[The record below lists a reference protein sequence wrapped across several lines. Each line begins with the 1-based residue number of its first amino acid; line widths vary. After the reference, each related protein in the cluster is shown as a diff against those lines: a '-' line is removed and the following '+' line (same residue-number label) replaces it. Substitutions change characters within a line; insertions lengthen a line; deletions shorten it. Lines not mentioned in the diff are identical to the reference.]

1 MYNRLQP
8 EQRSFIW
15 SLVAI
20 SMLLIAML
28 TNAFRSISVVFHK
41 FLLGI
46 IITSIVSLVWSC
58 NAKADSDLQKFL
70 DETVNVIENLS
81 CETQGVGN
89 LLRTDEFAHTC
100 IPIPVATYVIYDLFS
115 FGQYR
120 NFVLRLDLKGNN
132 NTCNRE
138 ERIDFKDK
146 KLSFTMCSNIKLIEA
161 RSQLLGE
168 LVWDVIRVGWSQ
180 STGGNKK
187 FSSSYAISKDKY
199 HNSYH
204 NKKVGDSGVMFDRA
218 LGSSYAT
225 ILSWKVIRDDDKLC
239 VATLSVFGW
248 VPVGCKYLK
257 EPFPV
262 SIYSEF
268 IDRSTDGDIDVS
280 NVSTLTTCGNM
291 GSCYKKAY
299 KNSRTGIVITG
310 PIIGCV
316 QEMIAKLMIS
326 KFVCS
331 FDDIDDVLS
340 GGLRRSSA
348 LYAFQKS
355 MHKIVSALLTIY
367 IILFGFKVLLT
378 GDMPKKSELMN
389 FLFKFL
395 FVVYFSIGLNINS
408 SDADSFERLDG
419 MSQWAFPFLLNGMNE
434 LAGWL
439 MNASP
444 SGLCRFDDVKYED
457 GYEYLQ
463 LWDSLDC
470 KISHYL
476 GLDAIQ
482 TLAVQ
487 NASMDHDWSKL
498 DGLSF
503 PIPPYMMLL
512 GLSLLMGNMML
523 VSLILMYPLLVIS
536 IGAFIVNAVVIS
548 MISIVILGV
557 LAPLIVPMLLFEYTR
572 GYFDS
577 WVKLLISFLL
587 QPMIAVAFMTFML
600 SIYDLGFYGTCK
612 YKVQNLQSNG
622 NDSVRHFIVDNDWS
636 KYTNEEKDSCIS
648 SLGYILNPFTWFAD
662 NGNTNEDNTDEDN
675 TDVTITDDDVTPWIN
690 DSSGDKNK
698 ERFNFLKAIKSSPG
712 MFFDTFEMVFEEIK
726 SLTSTL
732 LTACF
737 ILYLVYHFSAQLSE
751 FMADMTEGIKMPGMK
766 ANSIAKKGA
775 EAMQQGSKDK
785 ASSGGAKSS
794 DSASTGGGGSSSDSA
809 STGGGGASSDSAST
823 GNK

>member
-1 MYNRLQP
+1 MYHKL
-8 EQRSFIW
+8 EQRRFICNLVGICMLLCSMLPNALRSIYNTLRKSCFAIIIIPIL
-15 SLVAI
+15 SLVCI
-20 SMLLIAML
+20 S
-28 TNAFRSISVVFHK
+28 NAHAESNF
-41 FLLGI
+41 
-46 IITSIVSLVWSC
+46 
-58 NAKADSDLQKFL
+58 QKFL
-70 DETVNVIENLS
+70 EDTVDAIENIS
-81 CETQGVGN
+81 CETQGVSN

-100 IPIPVATYVIYDLFS
+100 IPIPVFTYAVYDLFS
-115 FGQYR
+115 LGMYS
-120 NFVLRLDLKGNN
+120 NFVLRLDLKGDN

-146 KLSFTMCSNIKLIEA
+146 KLSFTMCSNAKLISA
-161 RSQLLGE
+161 RAQLLGD
-168 LVWDVIRVGWSQ
+168 LAWDIIRMAVGEQ
-180 STGGNKK
+180 KK
-187 FSSSYAISKDKY
+187 FDSSYAISKDKY

-204 NKKVGDSGVMFDRA
+204 NKKVGDSGVMVDIA
-218 LGSSYAT
+218 LGISPAA
-225 ILSWKVIRDDDKLC
+225 ILSWKIIRDDDKLC

-262 SIYSEF
+262 SIYSDF
-268 IDRSTDGDIDVS
+268 MDRSTEGVEEVA
-280 NVSTLTTCGNM
+280 NVSSLTNCGNM
-291 GSCYKKAY
+291 GSCFKRTY

-326 KFVCS
+326 RSVCS

-340 GGLRRSSA
+340 GVSRQSSA
-348 LYAFQKS
+348 LFAFQQS
-355 MHKIVSALLTIY
+355 MHRIVSALLAIY
-367 IILFGFKVLLT
+367 IILFGFKILLT
-378 GDMPKKSELMN
+378 GDIPKKSDLMN
-389 FLFKFL
+389 FVLKFL
-395 FVVYFSIGLNINS
+395 FVIYFSIGLNIH
-408 SDADSFERLDG
+408 SDGEVSFGRLDG

-434 LAGWL
+434 LSGWL

-476 GLDAIQ
+476 GLDVIQ

-487 NASMDHDWSKL
+487 NALMDHDWTKL
-498 DGLSF
+498 DILSF

-512 GLSLLMGNMML
+512 GLSFLMGNMML
-523 VSLILMYPLLVIS
+523 VTLILMYPLLVIS
-536 IGAFIVNAVVIS
+536 IGAFIVNAVVVS

-612 YKVQNLQSNG
+612 YKTQNLQSNG
-622 NDSVRHFIVDNDWS
+622 NESVRHSFVDNDWS
-636 KYTNEEKDSCIS
+636 KYTNEEKDGCIS
-648 SLGYILNPFTWFAD
+648 SLGYIFNNPFASHFNA
-662 NGNTNEDNTDEDN
+662 GEA
-675 TDVTITDDDVTPWIN
+675 ITSDAVTPWIN
-690 DSSGDKNK
+690 DVSGDKNK
-698 ERFNFLKAIKSSPG
+698 ERFDFLKAIKSSPG
-712 MFFDTFEMVFEEIK
+712 MFFDTFELVFDEIK

-737 ILYLVYHFSAQLSE
+737 ILYLVYHFSAQLTG
-751 FMADMTEGIKMPGMK
+751 FMADMTEGIELSKMAIGPQ
-766 ANSIAKKGA
+766 SIAKNVSA
-775 EAMQQGSKDK
+775 VTDRTKDM
-785 ASSGGAKSS
+785 ASAGGKKSS
-794 DSASTGGGGSSSDSA
+794 DRASTGGGA
-809 STGGGGASSDSAST
+809 SLDSAST